1 MAMSKNYVKVPPET
15 FLGEAIKLMH
25 ENQQT
30 CVLVVDHEEFL
41 EGVLTFSDIRR
52 RGFKTDG
59 EVPATPNEKPA
70 IADVCTLMVL

>member
-1 MAMSKNYVKVPPET
+1 MAMSKNYVKVPLET

-41 EGVLTFSDIRR
+41 EGVLTFSDIR
-52 RGFKTDG
+52 
-59 EVPATPNEKPA
+59 
-70 IADVCTLMVL
+70 